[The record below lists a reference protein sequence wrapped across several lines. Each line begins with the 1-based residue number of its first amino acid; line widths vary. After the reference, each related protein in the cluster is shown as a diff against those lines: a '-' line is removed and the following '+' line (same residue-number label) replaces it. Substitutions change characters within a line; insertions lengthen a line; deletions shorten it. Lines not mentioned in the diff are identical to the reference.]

1 MSSRVIKIDT
11 KNLPNLTKVIEW
23 LERNIGPVINSSL
36 IAEGL
41 DDMPEGAH
49 WKLKHKITTP
59 KGQRV
64 ATGLFC
70 EFDDTVDGDI
80 ILYFALRFA

>member
-1 MSSRVIKIDT
+1 MSRVIVIDN
-11 KNLPNLTKVIEW
+11 KHNISKVMEW
-23 LERNIGPVINSSL
+23 LKRNIGPVTNSSL
-36 IAEGL
+36 MAEGL
-41 DDMPEGAH
+41 DNMPEGAH

-64 ATGLFC
+64 VSGLFC
-70 EFDDTVDGDI
+70 EFDDTVDEGI